1 MDPESIKG
9 DPPLTNITLKQDQ
22 RSLICR
28 SERDLDHEVSVD
40 PSTGTAWSKAIGGDD
55 ELIAE
60 TRIPSGEEKVS
71 RSEPVELMIS
81 RWSIVK
87 PIDRILKGILDERL
101 WRLEVTRVTTRSEER
116 SGTVA
121 SWWWSNGDQVLDG
134 VH

>member
-1 MDPESIKG
+1 MDPEAINT
-9 DPPLTNITLKQDQ
+9 DPPLPNITLKQDQ
-22 RSLICR
+22 RSLIR
-28 SERDLDHEVSVD
+28 RFERDLDHEVSVD

-71 RSEPVELMIS
+71 RSEPVVLMIS
-81 RWSIVK
+81 RWSIVV
-87 PIDRILKGILDERL
+87 PFDRILKGILDERL
-101 WRLEVTRVTTRSEER
+101 WRLGVTRVTTRSEER